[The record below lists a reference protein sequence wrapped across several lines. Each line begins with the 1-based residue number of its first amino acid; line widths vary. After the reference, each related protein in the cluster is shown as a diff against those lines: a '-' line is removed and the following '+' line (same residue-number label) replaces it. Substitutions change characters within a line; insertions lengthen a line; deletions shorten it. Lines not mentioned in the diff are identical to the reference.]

1 MGGENMRKIFLA
13 VFLVLAMMSTQ
24 AFALGDLITTNNIP
38 TAISAPVTTNVNTNT
53 NANLNTNLNT
63 QGQLQ
68 GQGQIQGQGQRQT
81 AVGKVNTKVSNN
93 TSINNPREAI
103 FAPAI
108 PNAQL
113 IIGEVGKYT
122 LLPKFANSA
131 LVPYKGE
138 AVVSILYAS
147 YGNIFSR
154 ITVDELTAFLL
165 DKGAQFDGRKDVRYD
180 VICKKASHGL
190 ALGTGGSVANTGADG
205 NTSGGGVLGASGAWS
220 VADPYC
226 FVEFYEV
233 K

>member
-1 MGGENMRKIFLA
+1 MKKILLA
-13 VFLVLAMMSTQ
+13 VLLVLAMSTQ
-24 AFALGDLITTNNIP
+24 AFSGGLLGDINTTNNIP
-38 TAISAPVTTNVNTNT
+38 TAIAAPVTTNINTPVAT
-53 NANLNTNLNT
+53 AISGSI
-63 QGQLQ
+63 QGQFQNQ
-68 GQGQIQGQGQRQT
+68 GQGQKQT
-81 AVGKVNTKVSNN
+81 AVGKVDTKVKVSNN
-93 TSINNPREAI
+93 TSISNPREAI

-108 PNAQL
+108 NIPNAQL
-113 IIGEVGKYT
+113 IVGEVGKYT

-131 LVPYKGE
+131 LTPYSGE
-138 AVVSILYAS
+138 LVVSVLFAS

-165 DKGAQFDGRKDVRYD
+165 DKAAQFEGRKDVRYE

-190 ALGTGGSVANTGADG
+190 ALGTGGSVANTGVDG
-205 NTSGGGVLGASGAWS
+205 NTSGGGVLGASGAFA